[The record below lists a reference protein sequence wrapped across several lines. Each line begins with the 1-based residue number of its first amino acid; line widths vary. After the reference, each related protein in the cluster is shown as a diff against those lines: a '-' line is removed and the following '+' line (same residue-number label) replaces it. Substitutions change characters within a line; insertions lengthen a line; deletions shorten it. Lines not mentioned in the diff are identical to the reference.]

1 MKEKKRKS
9 VFKKWTG
16 RLHLWLGLSSGIVV
30 FIVAV
35 TGCIFAFQDEIQ
47 DFVYDWRKVPVE
59 ERQFV
64 APSLLFEKTETLLP
78 GSSADYVIYYG
89 KDRPAYV
96 YVAVDETPY
105 YANFN
110 PYSGEALHVQNLDN
124 DFFKII
130 ENLHMYLLL
139 PQEIGKQIVGISTLV
154 FILML
159 CTGIILWWP
168 KKKKQL
174 GDHLK
179 VRWNARWRRVNY
191 DLHRTAGI
199 YAAIIALILSVTG
212 LGIAYEWMHE
222 SFYVIGNL
230 GQEYPEEHKDQDITE
245 IPAEV
250 APEAINKALYTTV
263 KKFTEHQMFF
273 VWNLG
278 VENAILTGAYPTSL
292 IYDHQSNMSFHPK
305 TGKIL
310 SSSLYGDKSPGLQL
324 QEMTYSLHTGQYFG
338 LFGKF
343 LAFLGSLFVAG
354 LPVSGFLIWWGRRN
368 KTKKTGKLE
377 KNKQLF

>member
-1 MKEKKRKS
+1 MKEKKKKKR
-9 VFKKWTG
+9 VKKWIG

-30 FIVAV
+30 FIVAI

-47 DFVYDWRKVPVE
+47 DLIYDWRMVPVE

-64 APSLLFEKTETLLP
+64 APAQLFEKTEALIP
-78 GSSADYVIYYG
+78 GSSADYVMYYG

-105 YANFN
+105 FANFN
-110 PYSGEALHVQNLDN
+110 PYSGEVLHVQNLN
-124 DFFKII
+124 EDFFKII

-139 PQEIGKQIVGISTLV
+139 PQSIGKQIVGISTLV
-154 FILML
+154 FIVML
-159 CTGIILWWP
+159 LTGIILWWP

-174 GDHLK
+174 GSHLK
-179 VRWNARWRRVNY
+179 VKWSARWRRVNY

-199 YAAIIALILSVTG
+199 YAAIIALILAITG

-222 SFYVIGNL
+222 SFYSVANL
-230 GQEYPEEHKDQDITE
+230 GQEYPDDHKDEIISE
-245 IPAEV
+245 IPDV
-250 APEAINKALYTTV
+250 VVPEALNKALYATME
-263 KKFTEHQMFF
+263 KFKEDQMFF

-278 VENAILTGAYPTSL
+278 VKKAILTGAYPTSL

-305 TGKIL
+305 TGEVL
-310 SSSLYGDKSPGLQL
+310 SSYLYRNKSPGLKL
-324 QEMTYSLHTGQYFG
+324 QEMTYSLHTGQYLG

-343 LAFLGSLFVAG
+343 LAFLTSLFVAG
-354 LPVSGFLIWWGRRN
+354 LPVSGLMIWWGRR
-368 KTKKTGKLE
+368 TKKKRFGR
-377 KNKQLF
+377 N